1 VATDYGGTYGDQPWH
16 DVQPPFTVKPQSTD
30 QPAAT
35 DQPPGTGQ
43 PSGTDQV
50 EYGSRPPGWQ
60 RRSRTS
66 LVIAIT
72 ALVLGLAG
80 LAVSLLGVT
89 MQMLPR
95 QFTAAQQRQITNWE
109 YGKVWRDQ
117 SASAIFPASAAYT
130 PPTVLDDDPSLTLA
144 VRRIGIVRQATCK
157 AATDAAAAVILDRDG
172 CTEILRATYAD
183 GSDSYVVTVG
193 VAVLPG
199 TAQAS
204 AAARSLA
211 QAKDVGGIPPGVRAV
226 PFSHTP
232 AAWFTNSRRQLSG
245 DITAGTYVFLYT
257 AGYADSRPKEPLSG
271 DSYADREMTD
281 AATGVARS
289 VLNVLAKHLA
299 WPSCPGTPGC

>member
-1 VATDYGGTYGDQPWH
+1 VATDYGGTYGDRPWR
-16 DVQPPFTVKPQSTD
+16 DVQPPYTVTPQSTD
-30 QPAAT
+30 QPPGTDQPAGT

-43 PSGTDQV
+43 VG
-50 EYGSRPPGWQ
+50 YGSRPPGWP

-80 LAVSLLGVT
+80 LAVSLLGMT

-109 YGKVWRDQ
+109 YGKLWRDQ
-117 SASAIFPASAAYT
+117 SAGAIFPASATYT

-157 AATDAAAAVILDRDG
+157 AATDAAAAAILDRDG
-172 CTEILRATYAD
+172 CAEILRATYAD

-211 QAKDVGGIPPGVRAV
+211 QAKDVGGIIPPACARCRLGTRPRRGSPTRGA
-226 PFSHTP
+226 SSP
-232 AAWFTNSRRQLSG
+232 AT
-245 DITAGTYVFLYT
+245 
-257 AGYADSRPKEPLSG
+257 SRPVPMFS
-271 DSYADREMTD
+271 STR
-281 AATGVARS
+281 
-289 VLNVLAKHLA
+289 
-299 WPSCPGTPGC
+299 PGTPTAGRKSRSPATAMPTGR